1 MSESA
6 NLFLPNGIDVYKLTQ
21 YLKERYSNVDV
32 QGQSGNPHFMNIC
45 FTDMTGAARNMSYY
59 VYMNVPQGNDY
70 PQKVIPN
77 VSVNLSLGAKDTSNA
92 ILSAIAEAFGGG
104 WLQKND
110 CGGYDDNDDEWIPII
125 AGTNAFGSSPSR
137 QLVGVYNLI
146 KADKKDKTLPVNYEE
161 SVIIDFVLRHLDE
174 IKALPSA

>member
-1 MSESA
+1 MSETA
-6 NLFLPNGIDVYKLTQ
+6 NLFLPNGIDVYKLTE
-21 YLKERYSNVDV
+21 YLKERYSDVDV
-32 QGQSGNPHFMNIC
+32 QGQSGNPYFMNIC
-45 FTDMTGAARNMSYY
+45 FTDMAGAARNMSYY
-59 VYMNVPQGNDY
+59 VYTNVPSQESDY

-77 VSVNLSLGAKDTSNA
+77 VTVNLSLGAKDTSNA
-92 ILSAIAEAFGGG
+92 ILSGIAEAFGGG

-110 CGGYDDNDDEWIPII
+110 CGGYDDNEWIPI
-125 AGTNAFGSSPSR
+125 AGKNAFGGSPSR

-146 KADKKDKTLPVNYEE
+146 KADKKDETLPVNYEE